1 MKRIFETIA
10 FVLCLCLF
18 TAGNSFSKT
27 QNELQGEFG
36 RGLRDIMFSE
46 VCTAKILGSGSTDSE
61 ALGNK
66 YASYYKNLGST
77 TIMAVMGLMIG
88 EAGNFEKNF
97 NPDTCKQVLP
107 NGIAIRD
114 ALGMPSDL
122 YRKTLEKLS
131 GKAQSPANGTGA
143 VSGNNT
149 LIYNYAEDGLSGE
162 LSLTR
167 KNAGVWTL
175 SLMTAN
181 SSNGATCDVT
191 IDCQENNGVFL
202 CHDPEE
208 DGDIIIRKTGADSID
223 LKTTSSFSDC
233 CGNGGYFTGKYI
245 KAW

>member
-1 MKRIFETIA
+1 MKNIIA
-10 FVLCLCLF
+10 TSAFCLLLF
-18 TAGNSFSKT
+18 TACISLSAT
-27 QNELQGEFG
+27 QEDLASQYG

-46 VCTAKILGSGSTDSE
+46 ICVAKILGTGTTDAK

-66 YASYYKNLGST
+66 FAAHYQSLGST
-77 TIMAVMGLMIG
+77 TLMSVMGLVVG

-131 GKAQSPANGTGA
+131 GNAQSPANGTGA

-208 DGDIIIRKTGADSID
+208 DGDIIIRKTGTDSID
-223 LKTTSSFSDC
+223 LKTTSSFSYC
-233 CGNGGYFTGKYI
+233 CGNGGYFTGKYN
-245 KAW
+245 KVR